1 MAYFEK
7 KRFDTSPKGDSMNKQ
22 QEQKIKLAF
31 EKAIKY
37 ALDKHLSSWS
47 IKTLDFVNAS
57 QETTDFY
64 IARESEKLHIA

>member
-7 KRFDTSPKGDSMNKQ
+7 KRSDTSPKGDSMNKQ
-22 QEQKIKLAF
+22 QVKLAF